1 MRSKAGRGRR
11 RSMGYERSCSK
22 SIMIV
27 FNLLQLLT
35 LRINYLQ
42 LQIKQFIKCL
52 WFYNSSV
59 KFGQSVVYQTI
70 STVIWPSIMTAIY
83 QPVTAAIGP
92 SIIAAIYETINTA
105 IRPSIIAAVFYL
117 FCSFYFGKSFSPIF
131 DPACTS
137 KSSSFLVKQA
147 NIKNIITGT
156 HCICSAASLLL
167 APSGQP
173 SKSYA
178 PSRSSQPTIFD
189 PPSFYP
195 PLRPPFLWIFPLA
208 HRRRRS
214 MRLWAMVMINDHWL
228 PTTSRTTWRT
238 CLLCINCCC
247 ML

>member
-11 RSMGYERSCSK
+11 RSMGYERCCSK

-156 HCICSAASLLL
+156 HYIWICSFSLI
-167 APSGQP
+167 S
-173 SKSYA
+173 SF
-178 PSRSSQPTIFD
+178 RSTLEIICTVEIVPAYYLYSTIILPTIATTF
-189 PPSFYP
+189 FYEYS
-195 PLRPPFLWIFPLA
+195 L
-208 HRRRRS
+208 
-214 MRLWAMVMINDHWL
+214 
-228 PTTSRTTWRT
+228 
-238 CLLCINCCC
+238 
-247 ML
+247 